1 MLIELPGIEDAKRK
15 GKPIH
20 CKHLADAAAL
30 KVNTDDDAYW
40 RTAEGFLRE
49 THGKTPSELST
60 KQLNWL
66 GSLRQSLT
74 HPAGDVDDT
83 PFNEVRAAQIA
94 RNSQSNSNLEKSK
107 Q

>member
-1 MLIELPGIEDAKRK
+1 MLIELPGLEQAKRK
-15 GKPIH
+15 GQPIH

-40 RTAEGFLRE
+40 RTAERFLRD

-66 GSLRQSLT
+66 GSLRQNLT
-74 HPAGDVDDT
+74 HPAGDTDDT
-83 PFNEVRAAQIA
+83 PFNEVQAAKIS
-94 RNSQSNSNLEKSK
+94 RDSKSNSNLEKSK